1 MIFDLMKEKN
11 KIIQEHDQLRQKNA
25 EKYISAL
32 EIKRKAV
39 ADNKKGAGLSLSL
52 SEQIKATFKLDSENL
67 LNMSGA
73 ERLQYGEQWSRDAK
87 NLLDYLKDDPGFT
100 SQLKDYEQMIQIW
113 QDDLKKINEEIT
125 TAEATDKRLT
135 ELKKERKYAIKK

>member
-1 MIFDLMKEKN
+1 
-11 KIIQEHDQLRQKNA
+11 
-25 EKYISAL
+25 
-32 EIKRKAV
+32 
-39 ADNKKGAGLSLSL
+39 
-52 SEQIKATFKLDSENL
+52 
-67 LNMSGA
+67 MSGA

-113 QDDLKKINEEIT
+113 QADLKKINEEMT
-125 TAEATDKRLT
+125 NAEATEKRLT

>member
-25 EKYISAL
+25 EKYMSAL

-87 NLLDYLKDDPGFT
+87 NLLDYLKDDSGFT
-100 SQLKDYEQMIQIW
+100 SQLKDYEQLIQIW
-113 QDDLKKINEEIT
+113 QDDLKKINEEMT
-125 TAEATDKRLT
+125 NAEATDKRLN

>member
-25 EKYISAL
+25 EKYMSTL

-73 ERLQYGEQWSRDAK
+73 ERVQYGEQWSRDAK

-100 SQLKDYEQMIQIW
+100 SQLKDYEQLIQIW
-113 QDDLKKINEEIT
+113 QDDLKRINEEMT
-125 TAEATDKRLT
+125 NAEATDKRLT
-135 ELKKERKYAIKK
+135 ELKKERKFAIKK

>member
-25 EKYISAL
+25 EKYMSVL
-32 EIKRKAV
+32 ETKRKAV

-73 ERLQYGEQWSRDAK
+73 ERLHYGEQWSRDAK

-113 QDDLKKINEEIT
+113 QDDLKKINEEMT
-125 TAEATDKRLT
+125 NAEATDKRLNK
-135 ELKKERKYAIKK
+135 LKKERKYAIKK